1 MAPKALKCLK
11 PIRAYMKLVKKSFPV
26 KEVYLFGSHARGN
39 AVPDSDIDIA
49 IVSLAFKKIAPIDRL
64 VALGKIAWKAKT
76 PEIEAIGYTPDEF
89 NNAPPWEFPVEI
101 RKTGI
106 LIK

>member
-1 MAPKALKCLK
+1 
-11 PIRAYMKLVKKSFPV
+11 MKLVGKRFPV
-26 KEVYLFGSHARGN
+26 KAAYLFGSHARGR
-39 AVPDSDIDIA
+39 ATPDSDIDIA
-49 IVSLAFKKIAPIDRL
+49 IISSAFKRLAPIDRL
-64 VALGKIAWKAKT
+64 VALGKLAWKAKT

-89 NNAPPWEFPVEI
+89 NKAAPWEFPVEI